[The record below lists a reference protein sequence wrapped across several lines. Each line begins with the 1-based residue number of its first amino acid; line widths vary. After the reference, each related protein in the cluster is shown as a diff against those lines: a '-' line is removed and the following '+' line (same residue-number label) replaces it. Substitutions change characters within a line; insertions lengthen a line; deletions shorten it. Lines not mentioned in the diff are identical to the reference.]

1 MVLSYLAGSIPTSL
15 IMGRLLFGKDVR
27 DLGSGNAG
35 GTNAFRVFGWKAGV
49 PTVIVDVGKGLL
61 ATLLISRLAVDP
73 PIPRELVQ
81 VLAGCSAV
89 IGHIWTVFAGF
100 RGGKGVGTA
109 AGMVAALYPVPL
121 AISAAVFAVVLF
133 STGIVS
139 LASIVAAVFF
149 PVILA
154 ALNATGLVTV
164 PPVLFWFSLPLA
176 GLIVFTHRSNI
187 RRLLAGNENRF
198 PSLMIFSR
206 LVRRLRSGGTR
217 GGMRGGGQPAAG
229 SPPPTSTVS
238 GSAGDATTRQ
248 FSRST

>member
-1 MVLSYLAGSIPTSL
+1 VSGILPVGLVMALSYLAGSIPTSL

-61 ATLLISRLAVDP
+61 ATLLVSRLAVDP

-89 IGHIWTVFAGF
+89 VGHIWTVFAGF

-109 AGMVAALYPVPL
+109 AGMVAGLYPVPL
-121 AISAAVFAVVLF
+121 AVSAVVFALVLF
-133 STGIVS
+133 ATGIVS
-139 LASIVAAVFF
+139 LASIVAAAAF
-149 PVILA
+149 PVVLA
-154 ALNATGLVTV
+154 VLNASGVMTV

-176 GLIVFTHRSNI
+176 ALIIFTHRSNI
-187 RRLLAGNENRF
+187 RRLLAGTENRF
-198 PSLMIFSR
+198 PSLMLFSR
-206 LVRRLRSGGTR
+206 LLRRLRGAGTR
-217 GGMRGGGQPAAG
+217 KASAA
-229 SPPPTSTVS
+229 SRRPPKRP
-238 GSAGDATTRQ
+238 
-248 FSRST
+248 